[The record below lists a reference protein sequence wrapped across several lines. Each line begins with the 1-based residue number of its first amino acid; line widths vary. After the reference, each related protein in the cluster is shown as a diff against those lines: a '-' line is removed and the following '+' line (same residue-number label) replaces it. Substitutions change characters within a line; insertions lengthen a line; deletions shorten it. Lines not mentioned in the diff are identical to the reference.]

1 MSTGLERA
9 RERHTGT
16 PAEQRDRGIA
26 QAVREI
32 DEMRAENTKL
42 LGIVD
47 RYRQERDAEREKV
60 ADAEKKLVEIAAAL
74 GYAEIVEG
82 HGWYTASHA
91 EIVERAESL
100 TSLENE
106 HIECPVWCDECE
118 RMERWQSCPACNG
131 SGYGPGTASGAYQE
145 CELCA
150 GDGREH
156 DPDSAITGGA

>member
-1 MSTGLERA
+1 
-9 RERHTGT
+9 
-16 PAEQRDRGIA
+16 RDRGIA

-47 RYRQERDAEREKV
+47 RYRQERDEAR
-60 ADAEKKLVEIAAAL
+60 ADAEKKRIEIAVAL
-74 GYAEIVEG
+74 GCAELIPG
-82 HGWYTASHA
+82 HGWYAAGHA
-91 EIVERAESL
+91 ELVERAESL
-100 TSLENE
+100 VSIELE

-118 RMERWQSCPACNG
+118 RMERWQSCPSCKG
-131 SGYGPGTASGAYQE
+131 SGCGPGTASGAYQE

-156 DPDSAITGGA
+156 DPDSAINGGA